1 MEEKV
6 VIWDVGGIV
15 FLQRTQT
22 FANNLIM
29 QGCQT
34 SAAEGNPFIQGLS
47 SLQASI
53 SAALAIDAEGVCSA
67 QQ

>member
-6 VIWDVGGIV
+6 VMLDVGSIV

-29 QGCQT
+29 QECQT
-34 SAAEGNPFIQGLS
+34 SAVEGNPFIQGLS
-47 SLQASI
+47 SL
-53 SAALAIDAEGVCSA
+53 
-67 QQ
+67 

>member
-6 VIWDVGGIV
+6 VALAGGSVV

-29 QGCQT
+29 QECQT
-34 SAAEGNPFIQGLS
+34 SAVEGNPFIQGLS
-47 SLQASI
+47 SL
-53 SAALAIDAEGVCSA
+53 
-67 QQ
+67 